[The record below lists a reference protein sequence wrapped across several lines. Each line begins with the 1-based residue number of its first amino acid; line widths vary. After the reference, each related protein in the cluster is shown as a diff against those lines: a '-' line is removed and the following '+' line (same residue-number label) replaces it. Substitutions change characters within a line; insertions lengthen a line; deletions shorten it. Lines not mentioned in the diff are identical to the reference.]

1 MIIQQG
7 LSGAKR
13 VLPVIDEKPEIKD
26 NENVKDL
33 NFTEGEITF
42 ENVNFD
48 YLKENKTLNSINLK
62 FMGKK

>member
-1 MIIQQG
+1 MQK
-7 LSGAKR
+7 SFACY
-13 VLPVIDEKPEIKD
+13 DEKPEIKD

-48 YLKENKTLNSINLK
+48 YSKENKTLNSINLK